1 MYYRTKNMTMENNE
15 FLKVRIKNGTSYYFD
30 DIIKFEDFDFG
41 NILIDE
47 KSYKNILILTF
58 CT

>member
-1 MYYRTKNMTMENNE
+1 MENNE

>member
-1 MYYRTKNMTMENNE
+1 MYYRTTNMTMENNE